1 MTVDHLTH
9 DELASTA
16 AELRARELADILAR
30 SHNIPADVHRL
41 PSGEVVVSVYY
52 GLVTRLDARGRF
64 WWVVPASPGRDRPL
78 WTSAVTPAVAAHR
91 IARHYG
97 ELRDRPLPHLIR
109 DGYLLADV
117 LLDHHAAA
125 SPI

>member
-1 MTVDHLTH
+1 MTH
-9 DELASTA
+9 DELALPA
-16 AELRARELADILAR
+16 AELRAGELADILAR

-52 GLVTRLDARGRF
+52 GLVTRLDDRGRF
-64 WWVVPASPGRDRPL
+64 WWVVPASAGRGRPL
-78 WTSAVTPAVAAHR
+78 WTSAVTPVVAAHR
-91 IARHYG
+91 IARHYR
-97 ELRDRPLPHLIR
+97 ELRARPLSHLIR
-109 DGYLLADV
+109 DGYLLTDV